1 MQKPEARSRF
11 RLLRV
16 IGQWTMRGLR
26 EALLQGGVGNEE
38 DRLHRRY
45 DNVLAP
51 IRQVR
56 LL

>member
-1 MQKPEARSRF
+1 MQKPEAKSRF

-16 IGQWTMRGLR
+16 IGQWTMRDLR
-26 EALLQGGVGNEE
+26 EALLGGVGNDEGS
-38 DRLHRRY
+38 LHRQY

-51 IRQVR
+51 TRQVR

>member
-1 MQKPEARSRF
+1 MQKPEAKSRF

-16 IGQWTMRGLR
+16 IEQWTMRGLR
-26 EALLQGGVGNEE
+26 EALLRGVGNDE
-38 DRLHRRY
+38 DRLHRQY
-45 DNVLAP
+45 DNALAP

>member
-1 MQKPEARSRF
+1 MQKPEARLRF
-11 RLLRV
+11 RLLRA

-45 DNVLAP
+45 DSVLAP